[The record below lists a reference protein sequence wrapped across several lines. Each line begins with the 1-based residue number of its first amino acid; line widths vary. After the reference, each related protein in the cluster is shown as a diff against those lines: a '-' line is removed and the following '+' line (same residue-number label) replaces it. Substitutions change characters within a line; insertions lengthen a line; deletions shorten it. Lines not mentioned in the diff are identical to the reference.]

1 MLSKKDE
8 RVELSMTRTLM
19 TIENV
24 SKNFGDVEALRD
36 ISLEI
41 FSGEVVGLVGSNGAG
56 KTTLLR
62 LMSGVYKPT
71 SGTVCLEDGTPVDKM
86 RQKLGVVPESTGLYS
101 RLTAWE
107 NIRYHSRM
115 HGIDDKK
122 SWSRTSRFAK
132 ELDMLENLGRHTK
145 GFSRGMKQKTALLRA
160 LAHGPS
166 VLLLDEPTA
175 GLDIT
180 SARTVRSLVKQLR
193 DEGGTIVYSTHHLA
207 EAEQVCDRIIII
219 HNGDIQADGSPI
231 SLLNQTGAE
240 NLEEAYVSLTQEKA
254 RPRNEDSESEGLFTR
269 WWRTLF
275 TPKTPKIQSAVNE
288 DE

>member
-1 MLSKKDE
+1 
-8 RVELSMTRTLM
+8 M

-24 SKNFGDVEALRD
+24 SKNFGDVEALRN

-41 FSGEVVGLVGSNGAG
+41 KSGEVVGLVGSNGAG

-62 LMSGVYKPT
+62 LMSGVYQPT
-71 SGTVCLEDGTPVDKM
+71 SGKVSLEDGTPVDKM
-86 RQKLGVVPESTGLYS
+86 REKLGVVPESTGLYS

-115 HGIDDKK
+115 HGVDDKT
-122 SWSRTSRFAK
+122 SWSRTSRFAVH
-132 ELDMLENLGRHTK
+132 LDMLENLGRHTK

-180 SARTVRSLVKQLR
+180 SARTVRALVKQLR

-219 HNGDIQADGSPI
+219 HNGDIQADGPPNT
-231 SLLNQTGAE
+231 LLSQTDSK
-240 NLEEAYVSLTQEKA
+240 NLEDAYVSLTQEKA
-254 RPRNEDSESEGLFTR
+254 RSRKEDSENEGKFTR

-275 TPKTPKIQSAVNE
+275 TPKIPKLDDEVNE